1 LSAIFNQGEKVMEL
15 TTVEAQ
21 AIEAK
26 VEEVEVKQLADL
38 ELALTGGGMGD
49 VAF

>member
-1 LSAIFNQGEKVMEL
+1 MES

-21 AIEAK
+21 AIETK
-26 VEEVEVKQLADL
+26 VQDVEVKQLAEL
-38 ELALTGGGMGD
+38 ELVLVGGGMGD

>member
-1 LSAIFNQGEKVMEL
+1 MEL

-21 AIEAK
+21 AVEAK
-26 VEEVEVKQLADL
+26 IEEVEVKQLAEL
-38 ELALTGGGMGD
+38 ELVLVGGGMGD